1 MSYLPKGGTYRRLE
15 IYLSYKRQNK
25 NNNIIKFYPK
35 KNMNSIINSLKLKIS
50 KISNTNNKS
59 RDFNDDPYETLYV
72 DPTDLNNAKNN
83 NFKINYYINSNNQ
96 RTYSRLLIFLFLV
109 QQLLLKLEL
118 LYIFRK
124 KKEKMK
130 ILSI

>member
-1 MSYLPKGGTYRRLE
+1 
-15 IYLSYKRQNK
+15 
-25 NNNIIKFYPK
+25 
-35 KNMNSIINSLKLKIS
+35 MNSIINSLKLKIS

-59 RDFNDDPYETLYV
+59 RDFNDYPYETLYV

-96 RTYSRLLIFLFLV
+96 RTYRRLLIFLFLV

-124 KKEKMK
+124 KREK
-130 ILSI
+130 

>member
-1 MSYLPKGGTYRRLE
+1 MSYLPKGGTYIRLE

-96 RTYSRLLIFLFLV
+96 RTYRRLLIFLFLV

>member
-1 MSYLPKGGTYRRLE
+1 MSYLPKGGTYIRLE
-15 IYLSYKRQNK
+15 IYLSYKRQTK

-35 KNMNSIINSLKLKIS
+35 KNMNSIFNSLKLKIS

-96 RTYSRLLIFLFLV
+96 RTYRRLLIFLFLV